1 MAVIKNLHQPFF
13 LWLHQGLLKLSH
25 QYFHLFF
32 FLFRPEPTNQTMV
45 LYVPTTDMGFTI
57 EADKMI
63 HQSVATLAHTDN
75 YKLPPR

>member
-1 MAVIKNLHQPFF
+1 MQ
-13 LWLHQGLLKLSH
+13 LLQSTTTHRIQTLELSH

-75 YKLPPR
+75 YKLPNLM